1 MKIYYTLIGVVLI
14 TMALVSC
21 SAPTKNDDNESAN
34 NTENQNKKSQEDTDK
49 KNEPKTKEQQI
60 IDVVIAQ
67 HGGDKYKKVK
77 VSFDFR
83 KKHYSYMKN
92 EGKFQFE
99 RSFED
104 DSLGKIHD
112 VLNNEGFT
120 RKANDKV
127 LDITEEWKGKYSNS
141 VNSVM
146 YFTFLP
152 FNLNDGAVIKKYK
165 GEVTIKGKTYHQI
178 QVTFKK
184 EGGGEDHSDVYM
196 YWFNKDKNTMDY
208 FAYSY
213 DVNEGGVRFREAF
226 NPRVIEGITF
236 LDYNNYKAAK
246 GTPLTDL
253 PKMFNE
259 DQLKLLS
266 KIENEQ
272 IKVSAVE

>member
-1 MKIYYTLIGVVLI
+1 MKIRHTLIWVALI
-14 TMALVSC
+14 TLAIMGC
-21 SAPTKNDDNESAN
+21 STPQKNEDQKNDGQKTKGTETAN
-34 NTENQNKKSQEDTDK
+34 NTKEDTNK
-49 KNEPKTKEQQI
+49 PKTKEQEI
-60 IDVVIAQ
+60 VDAAIAQ

-83 KKHYSYMKN
+83 KKHYDYMKN
-92 EGKFQFE
+92 GGKFQFE

-127 LDITEEWKGKYSNS
+127 LEITDEWKGKYSNS

-152 FNLNDGAVIKKYK
+152 FNLNDGAVIKKYM
-165 GEVTIKGKTYHQI
+165 GEATIKGKTYHQI
-178 QVTFKK
+178 QVTFKQ

-196 YWFNKDKNTMDY
+196 YWFNKEKNTMDY

-226 NPRVIEGITF
+226 NPRVIEGMTF
-236 LDYNNYKAAK
+236 LDYKNYKAKK
-246 GTPLTDL
+246 GTPLTNL
-253 PKMFNE
+253 PKLFN
-259 DQLKLLS
+259 DDMLKLLS
-266 KIENEQ
+266 KIENEN